1 MLNWFS
7 RGRIL
12 RAVHASSLSLWFSS
26 ARWCKPAK
34 PSLPQQRV
42 VSEVAIKVKSRF
54 CDKVS
59 PDCELTHIWPFTFV
73 VKALRVLCNIVGK
86 TYLNLTRVSEAT
98 FSNYLSMALNQ
109 VLDNAFHN
117 YTSPTPIAKSMMAKV
132 TKAVKWQK
140 VISGF
145 TKTVFCKIQPKNYGK
160 NLRKTTFLLFIVFF
174 EDFAAFSLKT
184 A

>member
-132 TKAVKWQK
+132 TKAVKMAILWAKSHFRFHENSFFAKFSQK
-140 VISGF
+140 I
-145 TKTVFCKIQPKNYGK
+145 KAKICKKLLVYF
-160 NLRKTTFLLFIVFF
+160 RFFL
-174 EDFAAFSLKT
+174 
-184 A
+184 